1 MVVPCNVDIA
11 TTEALKMAKEVDP
24 EGTRTLGKEIVY
36 TDLFFY
42 TVLVLVKLS

>member
-1 MVVPCNVDIA
+1 
-11 TTEALKMAKEVDP
+11 MAQQVDP

-36 TDLFFY
+36 TDVFFN